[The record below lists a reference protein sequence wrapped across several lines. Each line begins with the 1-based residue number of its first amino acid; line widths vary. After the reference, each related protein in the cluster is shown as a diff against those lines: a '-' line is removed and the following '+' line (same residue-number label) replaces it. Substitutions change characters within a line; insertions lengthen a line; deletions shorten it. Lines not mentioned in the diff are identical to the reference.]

1 MKPVFGFDTTEDKS
15 SEKTYSDLF
24 ITKKQDEKVLDE
36 LNSSR
41 ESLETTLEDS
51 KLPVALRIAQYLG
64 LFIGL
69 MITGPMIG
77 VDGGI
82 AQAIRNAPLLC
93 LSGIFALIIGVM
105 LWIFSLVK
113 SKRVLTESNAVDK
126 VTDLKEKA
134 DKAYRELGVPDD
146 AVCVDIIGFIYFFK
160 DEKLKIRSSALSITP
175 YSNPIVKAYLKD
187 YNLCLADVETVYS
200 FPLESMRS
208 IQTVKKS
215 IILPEWNKDEA
226 YNKGEF
232 KQYKLSKNDYG
243 IICKKHHIL
252 ELEREGELYG
262 IYFPNYELPVFE
274 RLTRLSATEESA
286 QEKDGATDTSD
297 NE

>member
-146 AVCVDIIGFIYFFK
+146 AVCVDIIGFMYFFK

-286 QEKDGATDTSD
+286 QKNDGATDTSD